1 MVRNKLTFIQHEIHM
16 PSNNIEHLMV
26 EVAGKGRCSKG
37 TFILNAYSSP
47 KQHKQRFR
55 AFLTKAT
62 RLAGNNPLLV
72 AGDFNA
78 PHQTWGYGHSTLKG
92 KDLWEESNEL
102 GLELITDPAYPTR
115 RGPPPAG
122 TPRPISRSSKTSTMR
137 NGPTPESI

>member
-1 MVRNKLTFIQHEIHM
+1 MAGLTNDFIVWQWNCRGLGGKAQTLQQYLRTHEKKPSVILLQETLTEKIKIQGYRTLAKHADGRGVAILVRNKLTFIQHEIHM

-62 RLAGNNPLLV
+62 RLAGNNPC
-72 AGDFNA
+72 
-78 PHQTWGYGHSTLKG
+78 
-92 KDLWEESNEL
+92 
-102 GLELITDPAYPTR
+102 
-115 RGPPPAG
+115 
-122 TPRPISRSSKTSTMR
+122 
-137 NGPTPESI
+137 